1 MHKPSKRDY
10 PDYYDVSKIKVN
22 QISKDATHKNS
33 KAIMYC
39 FLMVK
44 YLTIDY
50 WNANGY
56 ANNRSKY
63 KK

>member
-1 MHKPSKRDY
+1 MRLIKRPSK
-10 PDYYDVSKIKVN
+10 V
-22 QISKDATHKNS
+22 
-33 KAIMYC
+33 IMYG